1 MKLASLVLPCALL
14 LSACS
19 TANQP
24 EAPKPPVVCIANPAS
39 VYCDEKGGTRI
50 IVKEA
55 AGERADCK
63 LPTGEILDE
72 WDLWRRDHQSSV
84 NE

>member
-24 EAPKPPVVCIANPAS
+24 EAPKPPVVGIANPAS

-55 AGERADCK
+55 AWERAHFK
-63 LPTGEILDE
+63 LPTGEILEE
-72 WDLWRRDHQSSV
+72 WDLWRLYNQSSQ

>member
-24 EAPKPPVVCIANPAS
+24 EAPKPPVVGIANPAS

-55 AGERADCK
+55 AGG
-63 LPTGEILDE
+63 TGRLQVAH
-72 WDLWRRDHQSSV
+72 R
-84 NE
+84 